1 MKHICFNEIIATFLF
16 LFKRNIFVSDII
28 YVLNKK
34 RSKKGDIFYV
44 LLSEIKGH
52 QRGQRENPKRHCRSF
67 EYSKTTIQQMGN
79 RKARASNAPL
89 HNPCKILQYLSR
101 LPRRAY
107 RQTKKIDINSPQKN
121 VIHEKCKKTRR
132 RAKKKKK

>member
-1 MKHICFNEIIATFLF
+1 MIQQIYCKINTIIL
-16 LFKRNIFVSDII
+16 LYGII
-28 YVLNKK
+28 SVLNKK

-52 QRGQRENPKRHCRSF
+52 KRGQRENAKRHCRSF
-67 EYSKTTIQQMGN
+67 KYKTATISTIRN
-79 RKARASNAPL
+79 RKTRASHAPL
-89 HNPCKILQYLSR
+89 YNPCKILQYLSR
-101 LPRRAY
+101 LPRRTY

-121 VIHEKCKKTRR
+121 VIHEKCKKASH